1 MLLGENP
8 LRIDISKDVSTLK
21 VDTRGGGRSYTL
33 RFDPR
38 TLQNWY
44 PYNNAYTFTLDADGE
59 IQLTSETGIRTLVNE
74 LPGTHYL
81 NTYLWYNK
89 VVREDN
95 KRIADFAETMGVH
108 TPFLPYSNTDVNR
121 GFAIVGDAIDK
132 MSKQHALQ
140 YADDSGRSYTQNM
153 ESQSLRALSE
163 QDNKLYARVGE
174 VYAMLNTMR
183 KVATVHGFGRPIEPT
198 IWGSN

>member
-1 MLLGENP
+1 MLLGENQ

-95 KRIADFAETMGVH
+95 KRISDFAETMGVH

>member
-1 MLLGENP
+1 MLLGEKQ

-38 TLQNWY
+38 TIQNWY

-108 TPFLPYSNTDVNR
+108 TPFLPYSNADVNR

-140 YADDSGRSYTQNM
+140 YAEESGRSYTQNM